1 MEYRYWRYII
11 NKKNTN
17 TKRNN
22 IILALPNT
30 KRDAEQKL
38 ILKTLSKWI
47 EKKIKMDNGKY

>member
-1 MEYRYWRYII
+1 LEIYII

-47 EKKIKMDNGKY
+47 EKKIKMDGKY